1 MRSTANRL
9 TVFSRNVAIL
19 AWLVP
24 FVLRMGIE
32 SRSFAEDAGMEFFES
47 RIRPILV
54 QHCYECHSAASEEAA
69 GGLLL
74 DTQAGIRIGGD
85 SGPALD
91 LENASKSLLLNAL
104 RHQDLKMPPSNK
116 LPKEVADAFLKW
128 IEMGAPDPRDG
139 PSQKTK
145 LEKIDWSK
153 AKQHWS
159 FRPRQR
165 VSTPTTSSPW
175 CRNPIDAFIL
185 EKHVANKLQ
194 PVAEAD
200 RSTWLRRVYID
211 LVGIPP
217 TGEEVDA
224 FVNNPTEDAFEQVV
238 DRLLASS
245 TYGQRWGRY
254 WLDLARY
261 SDSNGADENHRYP
274 VAWRFRDY
282 VVDAFN
288 RDVPFDQFIR
298 EQLAGDLLAAAS
310 GTSEEEQ
317 RRLITATGFLV
328 IGPKMLAEQD
338 KPKLVADLVDEQ
350 MDTVGKVFLGLTLG
364 CARCHDHKFDP
375 ILASDYYSLAGIMHS
390 TKSMEHLNFVSQWNE
405 RPLPDEVQA
414 KKIAAYQQVL
424 DQAQA
429 ELKSTQRRFQER
441 SFTKQLHLLL
451 AAMHYQVSEVAPN
464 PELAKSDASIGKW
477 LTLLQ
482 SDAATKKGED
492 VFALWRKLNA
502 ITPESFASTADAL
515 WRELATDAAKTKA
528 WNSRVIALPV
538 PKTKFELIG
547 HYGVL
552 LNQSFVEILDA
563 PRAADGKIQS
573 QETLKIYKQLFGA
586 SESFLAPEKFEET
599 LTDSEKVSFSALK
612 SKVVDMD
619 KAKPVVARA
628 MAVQEGDVRLVA
640 VNVRGNHLQTAGKP
654 LTRTVPKVF
663 REGVDESELKIPD
676 GVSGRLELANW
687 ISDNSNPLTAR
698 VIVNRIWQGH
708 FGQGLVSTAS
718 NFGFRGETPSHPEL
732 LDSLS
737 EDFVAHDWSIK
748 WLHRE
753 IVLSAVYRLSS
764 HRDALA
770 ETTDPENKWLWR
782 QNKHRMEAEVLRDSL
797 LSIGD
802 LLSLNLGGE
811 SQNISVPTSPNIEGA
826 QSIGNMRRTIY
837 LDVNRAAMSDYLT
850 TFDYVEPG
858 VSVDRRSNTI
868 VPHQALFLMNNPMP
882 LEIGKHFASK
892 LHARTQNDAERLE
905 IATRSL
911 LGRLPTQ
918 SECNSLAQVLA
929 KGSAPPSTTQVSNTQ
944 APSLSSMNSSAEQ
957 WIRVCRSLLLTNE
970 FFYVE

>member
-1 MRSTANRL
+1 MRFANRL
-9 TVFSRNVAIL
+9 MVSFRTAAIL
-19 AWLVP
+19 ALVT
-24 FVLRMGIE
+24 FAMRTGIE
-32 SRSFAEDAGMEFFES
+32 SSSFADDVGIEFFES

-74 DTQAGIRIGGD
+74 DTQAGMRSGGD

-91 LENASKSLLLNAL
+91 LENASNSLLLNAL

-116 LPKEVADAFLKW
+116 LPKEVVDAFSKW

-145 LEKIDWSK
+145 LEKIDWPT

-159 FRPRQR
+159 FLPRKH
-165 VSTPTTSSPW
+165 VSIPTTTSQW
-175 CRNPIDAFIL
+175 CRKSIDAFIWD
-185 EKHVANKLQ
+185 KHVANGLQ
-194 PVAEAD
+194 PVPEAD

-224 FVNNPTEDAFEQVV
+224 FVNNPAEDAFERVV

-274 VAWRFRDY
+274 VAWRYRDY
-282 VVDAFN
+282 VVEAFN
-288 RDVPFDQFIR
+288 RDVPYDRFIR
-298 EQLAGDLLAAAS
+298 EQLAGDLLSAAS
-310 GTSEEEQ
+310 SSDEEEQ

-350 MDTVGKVFLGLTLG
+350 IDTVGKVFLGLTLG

-405 RPLPDEVQA
+405 RVLPDEAQA
-414 KKIAAYQQVL
+414 KKIAVYQQAL
-424 DQAQA
+424 DQSKA
-429 ELKSTQRRFQER
+429 ELNATQRRFQER

-451 AAMHYQVSEVAPN
+451 AAMHLQDSEVASN
-464 PELAKSDASIGKW
+464 PEFSRSNASIGNW
-477 LTLLQ
+477 LTILQ
-482 SDAATKKGED
+482 SDTSTKKDDD
-492 VFALWRKLNA
+492 VFALWRKLKA
-502 ITPESFASTADAL
+502 APPESFASEADTL
-515 WRELATDAAKTKA
+515 WRELATDVAKSKA
-528 WNSRVIALPV
+528 WNSRVIAFPA
-538 PKTKFELIG
+538 PKTKLELIG
-547 HYGVL
+547 LYGAL
-552 LNQSFVEILDA
+552 LNQAFVEILDA
-563 PRAADGKIQS
+563 PRTTEGKIQS
-573 QETLKIYKQLFGA
+573 KETLKIYKQLFDAG
-586 SESFLAPEKFEET
+586 ESFLAPDKFEET
-599 LTDSEKVSFSALK
+599 LTDSEKASFSALK
-612 SKVVDMD
+612 TKVVDME
-619 KAKPVVARA
+619 KAKPIAARA
-628 MAVQEGDVRLVA
+628 MAVQEGEVRLVA
-640 VNVRGNHLQTAGKP
+640 VNVRGNHLQTAGAP
-654 LTRTVPKVF
+654 LARTVPRVF
-663 REGVDESELKIPD
+663 REGADVPDLKIPD
-676 GVSGRLELANW
+676 GFSGRLELANW

-718 NFGFRGETPSHPEL
+718 NFGFRGELPSHPEL
-732 LDSLS
+732 LDSLAN
-737 EDFVAHDWSIK
+737 EFVAHDWSLK

-764 HRDALA
+764 HRDPIA
-770 ETTDPENKWLWR
+770 EATDPDNKWLWR
-782 QNKHRMEAEVLRDSL
+782 QNKHQMEAEVLRDSL

-811 SQNISVPTSPNIEGA
+811 SQNMSVPTNPHIEGA

-868 VPHQALFLMNNPMP
+868 VPHQALFLMNNPLP
-882 LEIGKHFASK
+882 LEIGKQFASK
-892 LHARTQNDAERLE
+892 LHATTQNDAERFS
-905 IATRSL
+905 IATKSL

-918 SECNSLAQVLA
+918 SECNSLVQFLA
-929 KGSAPPSTTQVSNTQ
+929 KGSIPASTAPESDSQT
-944 APSLSSMNSSAEQ
+944 PSLSRMNSSVEQ